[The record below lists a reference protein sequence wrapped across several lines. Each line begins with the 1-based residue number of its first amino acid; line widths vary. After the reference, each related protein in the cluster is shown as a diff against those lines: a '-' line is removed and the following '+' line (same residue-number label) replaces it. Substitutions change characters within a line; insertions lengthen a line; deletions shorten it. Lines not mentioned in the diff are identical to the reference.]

1 MKTKHKMIIPVLI
14 GTWLTAIFI
23 LHGCAPKVRPA
34 ESLLDTPEHHVQ
46 SGMKLLKQGKY
57 DTAMREFELA
67 KGLDPEF
74 SGAYVGSG
82 LVLGHKGDF
91 KQGIED
97 MDKAVD
103 LAKTKEEKVDANVG
117 LIRLYSLG
125 RESVHKDWLKKA
137 KGAYEDAIDE
147 IPESAAAH
155 YYMGEAYKG
164 ALNFDMASQLFKK
177 VLDINDTYVVE
188 ANDAWKLIQRAQRA
202 APGTMIGKKIALVDE
217 ITRADIAA
225 LFIQELKIDVVFA
238 KRTKKEFDTKFK
250 SPERNFITEQ
260 VVKTPA
266 ALDIA
271 DHVLKT
277 DIEAVME
284 HGIKGLEPYPDHTF
298 KPDQKIAR
306 AEYAIMIEDIL
317 IKATGD
323 EELATKH
330 IGGPS
335 PFPDLRNDLPY
346 YNAVMVCTTRGIME
360 TKDIATGEFDP
371 MGSVSGSDALLIIR
385 RLESVINPLK

>member
-1 MKTKHKMIIPVLI
+1 MKTKHKMMVLVLM
-14 GTWLTAIFI
+14 GVWLAVIF
-23 LHGCAPKVRPA
+23 LFQGCVPKVRPS
-34 ESLLDTPEHHVQ
+34 ESVLDTPEHHVQ

-57 DTAMREFELA
+57 DTAMREFEFA
-67 KGLDPEF
+67 KELDPEF

-82 LVLGHKGDF
+82 LVFGYRGDF

-97 MDKAVD
+97 IKKAVD
-103 LAKTKEEKVDANVG
+103 LAKTKGEKVDANVG

-125 RESVHKDWLKKA
+125 KKSAHKKWLKKA
-137 KGAYEDAIDE
+137 KGAYEDAIDLQ
-147 IPESAAAH
+147 PGSSAAH

-164 ALNFDMASQLFKK
+164 ALNFEKASQLFKK
-177 VLDINDTYVVE
+177 VLDINKTYVVE
-188 ANDAWKLIQRAQRA
+188 ANDAWKLIQEIQRA
-202 APGTMIGKKIALVDE
+202 APGTMIGKKIALVDQ

-225 LFIQELKIDVVFA
+225 LFIQELKIDDLFE

-250 SPERNFITEQ
+250 SPEKEFVTGRL
-260 VVKTPA
+260 VKTSA
-266 ALDIA
+266 ALDIG
-271 DHVLKT
+271 DHVLRT

-284 HGIKGLEPYPDHTF
+284 HGIKGIEPYPDHTF

-323 EELATKH
+323 EKLATKF

-335 PFPDLRNDLPY
+335 PFPDLRSDLPY

-360 TKDIATGEFDP
+360 TKDLASGEFDP
-371 MGSVSGSDALLIIR
+371 MGSVSGADALLIIR
-385 RLESVINPLK
+385 KLQTAIKR